1 MEQEEFTSV
10 IQHALDANDQHG
22 LEQLFEPLHTA
33 DIAEL
38 IPDASPEHRVLIF
51 KVLDRDSAFQTFEL
65 LDISTQQELLDQLL
79 PRQLKLIMNDMS
91 ADDRTELL
99 ENLDTETLNRILT
112 LLTSTERI
120 KALSLLGYPE
130 ESIGRLMTPDYV
142 AVRSNW
148 TVNDVLEYIRKY
160 GESSETLNVVY
171 VVDNNGVLV
180 DDIRTAEL
188 LLSPL
193 NTPIKEIM
201 DNAFVALQVTDDEE
215 EAIQMFRKY
224 SRVALP
230 VVDANNLL
238 LGIVT
243 VDDVLE
249 LAEEEDTEDIHKI
262 GGVDALEEPYMDV
275 SILNLIKK
283 RAPWLVIL
291 FLFELFAA
299 KAMSVF
305 DEQIAKAVVLAIFI
319 PLIISSGGNTGS
331 QAATLIVRAMAIGEI
346 TISDWWRIMR
356 REIFSGFL
364 LGGII
369 GVLGFATVAAF
380 STFSE
385 VYANNWVLLALTVSL
400 SLVTVVLWGTL
411 TGSMLPLVLK
421 RFGADPAASSA
432 PFVATIIDVTGLIIY
447 FSIAVLLLSGTLL

>member
-1 MEQEEFTSV
+1 MEQELDTSGV
-10 IQHALDANDQHG
+10 QNLLETNDQIG
-22 LEQLFEPLHTA
+22 LEQLFENWHSA

-51 KVLDRDSAFQTFEL
+51 KCLDRDQAFETFEL
-65 LDISTQQELLDQLL
+65 LDISTQQELLEELL

-99 ENLDTETLNRILT
+99 ENLDTETLNKILT
-112 LLTSTERI
+112 LLTSSERI

-130 ESIGRLMTPDYV
+130 ESIGRLMTPDYI
-142 AVRSNW
+142 AVQEDW
-148 TVNDVLEYIRKY
+148 TVKDVLDHIRKY
-160 GESSETLNVVY
+160 GEVAETLNVVY
-171 VVDNNGVLV
+171 VVDRKGILI
-180 DDIRTAEL
+180 DDIKTAEL

-193 NTPIKEIM
+193 NTRIKEIM
-201 DNAFVALQVTDDEE
+201 DYAFVALNVTDDEE
-215 EAIQMFRKY
+215 EAIQLFRKY

-249 LAEEEDTEDIHKI
+249 LAEEEDTEDIQKI

-275 SILNLIKK
+275 TILNLIKK
-283 RAPWLVIL
+283 RAPWLVVL
-291 FLFELFAA
+291 FFCELFAA
-299 KAMSVF
+299 KAMAVF
-305 DEQIAKAVVLAIFI
+305 DAEIAKAVVLAIFI
-319 PLIISSGGNTGS
+319 PLVISSGGNTGS

-346 TISDWWRIMR
+346 TLGDWWRIMR
-356 REIFSGFL
+356 REIFSGL
-364 LGGII
+364 ILGGII
-369 GVLGFATVAAF
+369 GILGFATVAAF
-380 STFSE
+380 ASFTE
-385 VYANNWVLLALTVSL
+385 AYQNNWILLALTVSI
-400 SLVTVVLWGTL
+400 SLLTVVLWGTL
-411 TGSMLPLVLK
+411 TGSMLPLILK
-421 RFGADPAASSA
+421 RLGADPAASSA

>member
-10 IQHALDANDQHG
+10 IQHALDANDQMG
-22 LEQLFEPLHTA
+22 LEQLFENLHPA
-33 DIAEL
+33 DVAEL
-38 IPDASPEHRVLIF
+38 IPDANPEHRVLIF
-51 KVLDRDSAFQTFEL
+51 KALDRDPAFQTFEL
-65 LDISTQQELLDQLL
+65 LDIPIQQELLDELL

-112 LLTSTERI
+112 LLTSNERI

-142 AVRSNW
+142 AVQADW
-148 TVNDVLEYIRKY
+148 TVKDVLDYIRKY
-160 GESSETLNVVY
+160 GETSETLNVVY
-171 VVDNNGVLV
+171 VVDNNGILV
-180 DDIRTAEL
+180 DDIRTSEL

-193 NTPIKEIM
+193 NTPIKDIM
-201 DNAFVALQVTDDEE
+201 DNAFFALQVTDDEE

-249 LAEEEDTEDIHKI
+249 LAEVEDTEDIHKI
-262 GGVDALEEPYMDV
+262 GGVEALEVPYMDV

-283 RAPWLVIL
+283 RAPWLVVL
-291 FLFELFAA
+291 FLCELFAA

-305 DEQIAKAVVLAIFI
+305 DEELAKAVVLAIFI

-346 TISDWWRIMR
+346 TIKDWWRIMR

-369 GVLGFATVAAF
+369 GILGFATVAAF
-380 STFSE
+380 ATFTE
-385 VYANNWVLLALTVSL
+385 AYAHSWVLLAITVSI
-400 SLVTVVLWGTL
+400 SLLTVVLWGTL
-411 TGSMLPLVLK
+411 TGSMLPLILK
-421 RFGADPAASSA
+421 RMGADPAASSA

>member
-10 IQHALDANDQHG
+10 IQHALDANDQLG
-22 LEQLFEPLHTA
+22 LEQLFEPLHPA

-38 IPDASPEHRVLIF
+38 IPDASPENRVLIF
-51 KVLDRDSAFQTFEL
+51 KVLDRDPAFKTFEL

-112 LLTSTERI
+112 LLTSNERI

-142 AVRSNW
+142 AVRSSW
-148 TVNDVLEYIRKY
+148 TVNDVLDYIRKY
-160 GESSETLNVVY
+160 GETSETLNVVY
-171 VVDNNGVLV
+171 VVDNNGILV

-275 SILNLIKK
+275 TLLNLIKK
-283 RAPWLVIL
+283 RAPWLVVL

-299 KAMSVF
+299 KAMAVF

-369 GVLGFATVAAF
+369 GVMGFATVA
-380 STFSE
+380 TFATFTE
-385 VYANNWVLLALTVSL
+385 AYAHNWVLLAITVSL
-400 SLVTVVLWGTL
+400 SLLTVVLWGTL

-421 RFGADPAASSA
+421 RFGADPATSSA